1 MTGEHNKPVVVL
13 CGFMGTGKTVVGR
26 ALAQRLDVE
35 FIDTDSVIEE
45 REGLRV
51 AEIFDKHG
59 EARFRELEA
68 ETCRALD
75 PGAGAVIAT
84 GGGLMTDPR
93 NAVHLQSL
101 GTTVLL
107 EASVDTIIARA
118 GSAGDRPLLGAE
130 HTDGA
135 TSVRGRVES
144 LLESRRSAYE
154 QCELRLDTTTRTPE
168 ESACDIHDMLT
179 AKASRKT
186 LVPLRVDT
194 RPIPGQ
200 QPGPSNTR
208 VSRVLVGAGAAA
220 DLGDWLERLHLTTE
234 VFFLTPAHIEEI
246 ALPQITP
253 SLDRHAIPWQT
264 IHIDDGDDHKSMDQ
278 VSRLLDGLAA
288 AGAARDSV
296 IVTVGG
302 GVTGDI
308 GGFVSSIYMRGLP
321 FVQIPTSLLAQVDAS
336 IGGKVGVNHPRAK
349 NLIGAV
355 YQPHLVLIDSGLLDT
370 LPGVE
375 LANGMAEVIKTA
387 IIGSPDLF
395 ERLALDTGATTD
407 RPSEAFLEDIVGEC
421 ARIKASVVE
430 RDPYEQDLRRV
441 LNLGHTL
448 GHALESALAYTGIKH
463 GQAVGLG
470 ILAAW
475 RVAVN
480 RRAADARWIEETRA
494 LLEHFGLP
502 TVVPDV
508 DDAAIRSAMGLD
520 KKRRSGKLTFV
531 LPIEPGQVAIVN
543 DVSDDELIEA
553 MRDEKRK
560 ETP

>member
-1 MTGEHNKPVVVL
+1 MTGRLNKPVVVL

-26 ALAQRLDVE
+26 ALARRLDVE
-35 FIDTDSVIEE
+35 FIDTDAAIEE
-45 REGLRV
+45 SEGLRV

-84 GGGLMTDPR
+84 GGGMMTDPR
-93 NAVHLQSL
+93 NAVYLQSL
-101 GTTVLL
+101 GTTILL
-107 EASVDTIIARA
+107 EASVDAIIARA
-118 GSAGDRPLLGAE
+118 GSAGDRPLLATGR
-130 HTDGA
+130 TDGDDA
-135 TSVRGRVES
+135 MRGRVES
-144 LLESRRSAYE
+144 LLKSRRGAYQ

-168 ESACDIHDMLT
+168 EAACDIHDMLT
-179 AKASRKT
+179 ANAARKS
-186 LVPLRVDT
+186 LIPLRVDT
-194 RPIPGQ
+194 RPVPGQ

-208 VSRVLVGAGAAA
+208 LSRILVGGGAAA
-220 DLGDWLERLHLTTE
+220 DLGTWLERLQLTTE
-234 VFFLTPAHIEEI
+234 VFFLTPSHIEEI
-246 ALPQITP
+246 ALPKITP
-253 SLDRHAIPWQT
+253 SLDRRSIPWRT
-264 IHIDDGDDHKSMDQ
+264 IHVDDGDDHKAMDQ
-278 VSRLLDGLAA
+278 VSRLLDELAA

-296 IVTVGG
+296 VATVGG

-308 GGFVSSIYMRGLP
+308 GGFVASIYMRGLP

-336 IGGKVGVNHPRAK
+336 IGGKVGVNHSRAK
-349 NLIGAV
+349 NLIGAI
-355 YQPHLVLIDSGLLDT
+355 YQPHLVLIDPGLLDT
-370 LPGVE
+370 LPRAE

-387 IIGSPDLF
+387 IIGSADLF
-395 ERLALDTGATTD
+395 ERLALDTGASSD
-407 RPSEAFLEDIVGEC
+407 RPSVAFLEDVVGEC

-430 RDPYEQDLRRV
+430 RDPYERDLRRV

-470 ILAAW
+470 TLAAW
-475 RVAVN
+475 RVAVK

-494 LLEHFGLP
+494 LLEHFELP

-508 DDAAIRSAMGLD
+508 DDNAVRSAMGLD

-531 LPIEPGQVAIVN
+531 LPIEPGRVEIVN

-553 MRDEKRK
+553 MRDGKRK